1 MKAGQRDNVEK
12 VKTGELVAEKP
23 DSVLVE
29 AAIGGDADSFAEL
42 CSRYYPAMVAI
53 AHSVLGEKDRAEDA
67 AQQGFANAVGKL
79 GQLKDKS
86 KFGGWLAV
94 ICRNAALDMARSD
107 EKFSNVDGL
116 SEAAADSQQD
126 GLGDGVRDAIGRLS
140 DSAREVIYLRYYE
153 GMSYGRICEV
163 LGLSEQAV
171 NGRLRRAKKKIAEY
185 LKRNGFVEVRL

>member
-1 MKAGQRDNVEK
+1 M
-12 VKTGELVAEKP
+12 AEKP